1 MNITAEDTAR
11 NEWEAL
17 MQPDQVKVKV
27 NVSWA
32 SGICLPDDKAE
43 DEEEAIFST
52 LTFGDNLVIEKA
64 VSCEIKVEGKKYPVK
79 AIDLHEFRRLVVK
92 KNLLSWS
99 LDIPIER
106 QNGWMTTECYEKVG
120 SVPAPLMEAF
130 LDKYEA
136 SIQVTEAEQK
146 LMERQSAVL
155 FGKQGKGVADACEA
169 VSLFC
174 TLGNFAEKFGI
185 DRFQLPELPMREY
198 TLLKMMIGNE
208 GDATRRNNP
217 VGKPKSNTR
226 IATGGGRIRPS
237 RGINMGQ

>member
-1 MNITAEDTAR
+1 MSSTAENTAR
-11 NEWEAL
+11 AEWESL
-17 MQPDQVKVKV
+17 IQPDQVKVKV
-27 NVSWA
+27 PVSW
-32 SGICLPDDKAE
+32 SGGMCLPAGESE
-43 DEEEAIFST
+43 DVEEAIFST
-52 LTFGDNLVIEKA
+52 LTFGDNLIIEKA
-64 VSCEIKVEGKKYPVK
+64 VTYEIEVKGKKYPLK

-106 QNGWMTTECYEKVG
+106 ENGWMTTDCYEKVG

-130 LDKYEA
+130 LDKFES
-136 SIQVTEAEQK
+136 SIQVTEQEEKQ
-146 LMERQSAVL
+146 MERQSAVL
-155 FGKQGKGVADACEA
+155 FGKTGRGVADACEA

-198 TLLKMMIGNE
+198 TLLKMMIGKE
-208 GDATRRNNP
+208 GDANRRNSP
-217 VGKPKSNTR
+217 MGKPKSNTR

-237 RGINMGQ
+237 RAMTVGP